1 MIVSN
6 MNTLLVTLVTEL
18 EKQEANMNQYNRR
31 NNVAISGISNEVS
44 DENLEGKAIDICKE
58 EGIDLKP
65 YDIEGYHKLSIED
78 VLAPSNSGIVK
89 FVNRKN
95 SEDMF
100 DSEDSFVLTLVLCHH
115 FIQCGRY
122 RYIINYSLITLQLFI
137 IVLHQ
142 FLYINY
148 H

>member
-65 YDIEGYHKLSIED
+65 YDIEGYHRLLIED
-78 VLAPSNSGIVK
+78 DLAPSKANVG
-89 FVNRKN
+89 
-95 SEDMF
+95 
-100 DSEDSFVLTLVLCHH
+100 
-115 FIQCGRY
+115 
-122 RYIINYSLITLQLFI
+122 
-137 IVLHQ
+137 
-142 FLYINY
+142 
-148 H
+148 